1 MAVSNIRMPRLL
13 KAGGG
18 EAYRLNPA
26 ALSVSESLWGLTT
39 ASMTLP
45 QGEQTAGV
53 RDLVEIFGT
62 GGSFGIFRV
71 SSTTQLP
78 GEAQMID
85 LEHTLAVLED
95 DVTPAKKTLT
105 GTMRQIIT
113 ALLGYQYTTRWR
125 LGDVECAE
133 SGLELTVDRM
143 TVRDALVAAVQL
155 VDDYGIYTEQTDTVW
170 TIHIRKMPTAPTC
183 ECRLSRNAAGVQ
195 VEIDDHD
202 LCTRVV
208 AEELPGG
215 EMKVDSPWGVVTHVL
230 SVPAGASEAQAK
242 KYATSYL
249 DQHKEPSVSI
259 RIDALELAHL
269 TGEAWDSFQRGGMCR
284 AALADY
290 GIVQDKRI
298 ISLDHPELLVAP
310 DKVRLELAKPGRR
323 IEEIIANNR
332 RGAGGAG
339 RAAADAEKG
348 LVLYDARIGL
358 ITEDLQS
365 AMVRLSQAEAEILL
379 KVSKDGIIS
388 AINLSPEQID
398 ISASKI
404 NLNGYVTAQDLSAW
418 GGTIAGTEVRGDVVK
433 ATALW
438 VNGTHVVT
446 RNVQGTDGSTYRALV
461 MSPSG

>member
-1 MAVSNIRMPRLL
+1 MSNIRMPRLL
-13 KAGGG
+13 KSGGG

-113 ALLGYQYTTRWR
+113 ALLGYQYTARWR

-155 VDDYGIYTEQTDTVW
+155 VDDYGIFTEQTDTVW
-170 TIHIRKMPTAPTC
+170 TIHIRKMPTTPTC

-195 VEIDDHD
+195 IEIDDHD

-208 AEELPGG
+208 ADELPGG

-230 SVPAGASEAQAK
+230 SVPAGASEAQAE

-249 DQHKEPSVSI
+249 EQHKEPSVSI
-259 RIDALELAHL
+259 RIDALELSHL

-284 AALADY
+284 TALSDY

-298 ISLDHPELLVAP
+298 ISLDHADLLGAPE
-310 DKVRLELAKPGRR
+310 KVRLELAKPERR

-339 RAAADAEKG
+339 RAANNAEKG
-348 LVLYDARIGL
+348 LVLYDAHIGL

-365 AMVRLSQAEAEILL
+365 AMVRLSQAEASILL
-379 KVSKDGIIS
+379 KAD
-388 AINLSPEQID
+388 LID
-398 ISASKI
+398 
-404 NLNGYVTAQDLSAW
+404 LEGYVEMDQFYAELASITTSLSTKVVTSSLSAANVTCTKLIVDDVEVKPR
-418 GGTIAGTEVRGDVVK
+418 TIRYMDANGSAASMVV
-433 ATALW
+433 
-438 VNGTHVVT
+438 
-446 RNVQGTDGSTYRALV
+446 LV
-461 MSPSG
+461 A